1 MNASFVEP
9 KKIAKCELNNKFN
22 LGLSSSNTS
31 SNNTTVVFIYFFHLS
46 ILLGISTSFF
56 LAQTH
61 DCIIN
66 VILNL
71 CSIFLFEFFL
81 KFYLFCFFYISKM
94 DYITLNP
101 GLHLRIA

>member
-61 DCIIN
+61 DFIIN

-71 CSIFLFEFFL
+71 CSIFYLNFSKILLVLFFL
-81 KFYLFCFFYISKM
+81 YFQ
-94 DYITLNP
+94 N
-101 GLHLRIA
+101 GLYHS